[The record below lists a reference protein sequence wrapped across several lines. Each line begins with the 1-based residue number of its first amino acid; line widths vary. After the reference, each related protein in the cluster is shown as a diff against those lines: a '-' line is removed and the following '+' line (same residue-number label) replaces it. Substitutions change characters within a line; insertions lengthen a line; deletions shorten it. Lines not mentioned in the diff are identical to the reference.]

1 MYLRTFDF
9 IVFFG
14 VIVTADDTVFID
26 DCSPLEHRVTD
37 HPTLARAFR
46 WQLRQDVQN
55 AFILADE
62 ALEEIHPS
70 QLSSKAELSARSQ
83 VFHDLHHTVMM
94 ELKVA
99 EQVSLSLRVC
109 ENHDSLS
116 WLLPLAVTCGPG
128 TLRVY
133 DSELLTKIPSRELV
147 KLVRTKSNP
156 ASL

>member
-1 MYLRTFDF
+1 MTRIPTD
-9 IVFFG
+9 IG
-14 VIVTADDTVFID
+14 VFID

-62 ALEEIHPS
+62 ALEEVHPS

-83 VFHDLHHTVMM
+83 VFQDLHHTVMM

-99 EQVSLSLRVC
+99 EQVSLSLRAC
-109 ENHDSLS
+109 ENHYSLS
-116 WLLPLAVTCGPG
+116 WLLPLAVTCG
-128 TLRVY
+128 TLRLGVY

-156 ASL
+156 A